1 MAYVISSM
9 PTFFYKATDT
19 SGKII
24 DGTIDARDES
34 VVVDRLHEQGYYP
47 IQIGLPS
54 ATREDLTSDWRIKSL
69 LGRIGGN
76 DVLNFTQQ
84 LAILLEAAVPLDV
97 SLNTL
102 VELSRKGKFQ
112 NLIRKILEDV
122 HAGVTFS
129 ESLAKHPYVF
139 SKMYVRMVRSGE
151 ASGNLSTVLS
161 YLAEFLERS
170 QKLREEII
178 SAMIYPILITLVSL
192 GAIGILITMVIPRF
206 AAIFENMGQ
215 QMPVTLSIL
224 ILLSE
229 GIKSYWWAGLG
240 TLVAIVLLYRHFIK
254 DPEIRLTLDSWKLKI
269 PVIKNF
275 VQGKEVARFSRT
287 LGTLI
292 AGGIP
297 LLQALQIVREVVEN
311 TYIASQVRSISERI
325 TEGQNISRPLAES
338 QVFPP
343 MAVRMLAVGE
353 EVGKLVEMLFKI
365 ADIYDEEVRRTL
377 NRFIRL
383 IEPMI
388 IVIMGL
394 IVGLLVYS
402 IATSIFSISNIPF

>member
-1 MAYVISSM
+1 M

-24 DGTIDARDES
+24 DGTIEAKDES

-54 ATREDLTSDWRIKSL
+54 ATRGDLISEGRIKAL
-69 LGRIGGN
+69 LGRVGGK

-97 SLNTL
+97 SLSTL

-112 NLIRKILEDV
+112 NLVRKILEDV

-129 ESLAKHPYVF
+129 DSLAKYPSVF

-170 QKLREEII
+170 QRLREEII
-178 SAMIYPILITLVSL
+178 SALIYPILITLVSL
-192 GAIGILITMVIPRF
+192 GAIGILITTVVPRF
-206 AAIFENMGQ
+206 ATIFENMGQ
-215 QMPVTLSIL
+215 QMPMTLSVL

-240 TLVAIVLLYRHFIK
+240 TLSAGILLYRHFIK

-269 PVIKNF
+269 PLVKNF

-292 AGGIP
+292 AGGVP
-297 LLQALQIVREVVEN
+297 LLPALQIVREVVEN

-325 TEGQNISRPLAES
+325 TEGQNISRPLGES

-383 IEPMI
+383 IEPLI